1 MAKTQ
6 ILVVEDEHVV
16 AEDIKESLQI
26 LGYAVSAIAYSKDE
40 AVEKAQET
48 NPDLV
53 LMDIVL
59 KGETSGLEAAGIIRS
74 RLDIPVVYLTAYADE
89 KTLEQAKITEAF
101 GYIIKPF
108 KDRELYTAI
117 EMALYKHKMERRLK
131 EREEW
136 LSTTLASIGD
146 AVIATDIKG
155 RIIFIN
161 HVAEFLTGWKQEDAI
176 GIPLEEIFKIVN
188 EKTRKPVEDP
198 VEKVLREGI
207 IVGLANHTI
216 LIAKDETERP
226 IDDSGAPIRD
236 DKGNVTGV
244 VLVFRD
250 VSGRREAE
258 HALRQSEERYR
269 TLFEDSRDAIYITAR
284 EGMFVD
290 ANQSMLDLFG
300 YSREE
305 MIGLDARKIYVNPD
319 DRNIFQKEI
328 EQTGSVKEYEVK
340 FCKKDGT
347 KMDCL
352 LTSSVRQDDDGS
364 ILGYQ
369 GIIHDIT
376 ERNRIEAHLQ
386 QVQKLE
392 SIGTLAG
399 GIAHDFNN
407 LLMGIQGHASL
418 ILLDTDPHHPNFQH
432 LKGIEAA
439 VENGANLTR
448 QLLAFGRGGKYQ
460 AKVIDLN
467 KLMQINSEMF
477 GRTKKEMNI
486 HTKYQKDL
494 WPVEVD
500 PGQIDQ
506 VMLNLYI
513 NAWQAMSRRGDLYIE
528 TSNVVINKN
537 DAKSFEVKAGNYVKI
552 SVTDTGA
559 GMDKATLQRIFD
571 PFYTT
576 NVMGRGTGLGLA
588 SAYGIIKN
596 HGGIINVYSEK
607 CSGATFEIFLLAS
620 EKQVIIEEKPAAEI
634 LMGTQTILLVDDE
647 DMVLNVGE
655 EMLRELGYTV
665 MLAKSGNEAVKAY
678 KKHKDE
684 IDLIILDMIMPD
696 ISGSEAYDR
705 IKKIN
710 SKIKVLLSSGYSV
723 TGEATEI
730 LERGCDGFIQKPF
743 NLTTL
748 SIKIREILELIS

>member
-1 MAKTQ
+1 MTKAQ

-74 RLDIPVVYLTAYADE
+74 RFDIPVVYLTAYADE
-89 KTLEQAKITEAF
+89 KTLERAKITEAF

-108 KDRELYTAI
+108 KDRELHTAI

-146 AVIATDIKG
+146 AVIATDMKG
-155 RIIFIN
+155 RIIFMN
-161 HVAEFLTGWKQEDAI
+161 PVARFLTGCEQEDAT
-176 GIPLEEIFKIVN
+176 GIPLKEIFKIVN

-198 VEKVLREGI
+198 VEKVLSEGI

-236 DKGNVTGV
+236 DKGNVMGV

-250 VSGRREAE
+250 VSERRKTE

-305 MIGLDARKIYVNPD
+305 MIGLNARKIYVNSD

-369 GIIHDIT
+369 GVIHDIT
-376 ERNRIEAHLQ
+376 ERKCIEAQLQ
-386 QVQKLE
+386 QAQKLE

-418 ILLDTDPHHPNFQH
+418 ISLDIDPHHPNFQH
-432 LKGIEAA
+432 LNGIEAA

-448 QLLAFGRGGKYQ
+448 QLLGFARGGKYQ
-460 AKVIDLN
+460 TKVIDLN
-467 KLMQINSEMF
+467 KLIQINSEMF
-477 GRTKKEMNI
+477 GRTKKEINI

-500 PGQIDQ
+500 PGQINQ

-513 NAWQAMSRRGDLYIE
+513 NAWQAMSRRGDLHIE
-528 TSNVVINKN
+528 TSNLVINKN
-537 DAKSFEVKAGNYVKI
+537 DAKSFKVKAGNYVKI

-576 NVMGRGTGLGLA
+576 KVMGRGTGLGLA

-607 CSGATFEIFLLAS
+607 GSGATFEIFLLAS
-620 EKQVIIEEKPAAEI
+620 EKQVIIEEKPAAKI

-647 DMVLNVGE
+647 DMILDVGE
-655 EMLRELGYTV
+655 EMLRKLGYTV
-665 MLAKSGNEAVKAY
+665 MLAKSGNEAIKVY

-696 ISGSEAYDR
+696 ISGSEAYD
-705 IKKIN
+705 IMKEIN
-710 SKIKVLLSSGYSV
+710 PKIKVLLSSGYSV
-723 TGEATEI
+723 NGEAKEI

-748 SIKIREILELIS
+748 SRKIGEILDLS

>member
-6 ILVVEDEHVV
+6 ILIVEDEHVV

-26 LGYAVSAIAYSKDE
+26 LGYDVSAIAYSKDE

-59 KGETSGLEAAGIIRS
+59 KGETSGIEAAGIIQS

-108 KDRELYTAI
+108 KDRELHTAI

-146 AVIATDIKG
+146 AVIATDMKG
-155 RIIFIN
+155 RIIFMN
-161 HVAEFLTGWKQEDAI
+161 HVAEFLTQWEQEDAI
-176 GIPLEEIFKIVN
+176 GTHLKEIFKIVN
-188 EKTRKPVEDP
+188 EKTHKPVEDP

-207 IVGLANHTI
+207 VVGLANHTI
-216 LIAKDETERP
+216 LIAKDGTERP

-244 VLVFRD
+244 VLIFRD
-250 VSGRREAE
+250 VSERREAA
-258 HALRQSEERYR
+258 HTLRQSEERYR
-269 TLFEDSRDAIYITAR
+269 ILFEDSRDAIYITAR

-300 YSREE
+300 YGREE

-328 EQTGSVKEYEVK
+328 EQAGSVKEYEVK

-352 LTSSVRQDDDGS
+352 LTSSIRQDDDGS
-364 ILGYQ
+364 IHGYQ
-369 GIIHDIT
+369 GVIHDIT
-376 ERNRIEAHLQ
+376 ERNRLEAHLQ

-418 ILLDTDPHHPNFQH
+418 ILLDTDPHHPDFQH

-448 QLLAFGRGGKYQ
+448 QLLGFARGGKYQ
-460 AKVIDLN
+460 TKVIDLN

-477 GRTKKEMNI
+477 GRTKKEINI

-500 PGQIDQ
+500 PGQINQ

-528 TSNVVINKN
+528 TGNVVINKN

-559 GMDKATLQRIFD
+559 GMNKATLQRIFD

-576 NVMGRGTGLGLA
+576 KVMGRGTGLGLA

-607 CSGATFEIFLLAS
+607 GSGTTFEIFLLAS

-634 LMGTQTILLVDDE
+634 LIGTQTILLVDDE
-647 DMVLNVGE
+647 DMILDVGE
-655 EMLRELGYTV
+655 EMLRKLGYTV

-705 IKKIN
+705 MKEIN
-710 SKIKVLLSSGYSV
+710 PKIKVLLSSGYSV
-723 TGEATEI
+723 AGEATEI

-748 SIKIREILELIS
+748 SRKIGEILDLS

>member
-1 MAKTQ
+1 MAKTR
-6 ILVVEDEHVV
+6 ILVVENEHIV

-26 LGYAVSAIAYSKDE
+26 LGYAVPAIAYSKDE

-136 LSTTLASIGD
+136 LSTILASIGD
-146 AVIATDIKG
+146 AVIATDMKG
-155 RIIFIN
+155 RIIFMNPI
-161 HVAEFLTGWKQEDAI
+161 AEFLIGWKQEDVI
-176 GIPLEEIFKIVN
+176 GTPLKEIFKIVN
-188 EKTRKPVEDP
+188 EKTHKPVEDP

-207 IVGLANHTI
+207 IVGLANHSI

-250 VSGRREAE
+250 VSERRKTEN
-258 HALRQSEERYR
+258 ALKQSEERYR
-269 TLFEDSRDAIYITAR
+269 TLFEDSRDAIYITTR

-290 ANQSMLDLFG
+290 ANQSMFDLFG

-305 MIGLDARKIYVNPD
+305 MIGLDARTIYVNPD

-328 EQTGSVKEYEVK
+328 EQTGSVKEYRVK
-340 FCKKDGT
+340 LCKKDGT
-347 KMDCL
+347 KIDCL
-352 LTSSVRQDDDGS
+352 LTSSVRQDDGS

-376 ERNRIEAHLQ
+376 ERKRIEAKLQ
-386 QVQKLE
+386 QSQKLE

-407 LLMGIQGHASL
+407 LLMGIQGHVSL
-418 ILLDTDPHHPNFQH
+418 ISLNTDPHHPNFQH

-439 VENGANLTR
+439 VKNGVNLTR
-448 QLLAFGRGGKYQ
+448 QLLGFARGGKYQ
-460 AKVIDLN
+460 TKVIDLN
-467 KLMQINSEMF
+467 KLIQINSEMF
-477 GRTKKEMNI
+477 GRTKKEINI

-513 NAWQAMSRRGDLYIE
+513 NAWQAMSRMGDLYIE
-528 TSNVVINKN
+528 TSNFVINKN

-552 SVTDTGA
+552 SVADTGV
-559 GMDKATLQRIFD
+559 GMDKATMQRIFD

-576 NVMGRGTGLGLA
+576 KVMGRGTGLGLA

-607 CSGATFEIFLLAS
+607 GSGAIFEIFLPAS
-620 EKQVIIEEKPAAEI
+620 EKQVIIEEKKPAAGI

-647 DMVLNVGE
+647 DMILNVGE

-684 IDLIILDMIMPD
+684 IDLVILDMIMPD
-696 ISGSEAYDR
+696 ISGSDVYDR

-710 SKIKVLLSSGYSV
+710 PKIKVLLSSGYSV
-723 TGEATEI
+723 TGEANEI
-730 LERGCDGFIQKPF
+730 LERGCNGFIQKPF

-748 SIKIREILELIS
+748 SIKIGEILELS

>member
-1 MAKTQ
+1 MTKAQ

-74 RLDIPVVYLTAYADE
+74 RFDIPVVYLTAYADE
-89 KTLEQAKITEAF
+89 KTLERAKITEAF

-108 KDRELYTAI
+108 KDRELHTAI

-146 AVIATDIKG
+146 AVIATDMKG
-155 RIIFIN
+155 RIIFMN
-161 HVAEFLTGWKQEDAI
+161 PVARFLTGCEQEDAT
-176 GIPLEEIFKIVN
+176 GIPLKEIFKIVN

-198 VEKVLREGI
+198 VEKVLSEGI

-236 DKGNVTGV
+236 DKGNVMGV

-250 VSGRREAE
+250 VSERRKTE

-305 MIGLDARKIYVNPD
+305 MIGLNARKIYVNSD

-369 GIIHDIT
+369 GVIHDIT
-376 ERNRIEAHLQ
+376 ERKCIEAQLHQ
-386 QVQKLE
+386 AQKLE

-418 ILLDTDPHHPNFQH
+418 ISLDIDPHHPNFQH
-432 LKGIEAA
+432 LNGIEAA

-448 QLLAFGRGGKYQ
+448 QLLGFARGGKYQ
-460 AKVIDLN
+460 TKVIDLN
-467 KLMQINSEMF
+467 KLIQINSEMF
-477 GRTKKEMNI
+477 GRTKKEINI

-500 PGQIDQ
+500 PGQINQ

-513 NAWQAMSRRGDLYIE
+513 NAWQAMSRRGDLHIE
-528 TSNVVINKN
+528 TSNLVINKN
-537 DAKSFEVKAGNYVKI
+537 DAKSFKVKAGNYVKI

-576 NVMGRGTGLGLA
+576 KVMGRGTGLGLA

-607 CSGATFEIFLLAS
+607 GSGATFEIFLLAS

-647 DMVLNVGE
+647 DMILDVGE
-655 EMLRELGYTV
+655 EMLRKLGYTV
-665 MLAKSGNEAVKAY
+665 MLAKSGNEAIKVY

-696 ISGSEAYDR
+696 ISGSEAYD
-705 IKKIN
+705 IMKEIN
-710 SKIKVLLSSGYSV
+710 PKIKVLLSSGYSV
-723 TGEATEI
+723 NGEAKEI

-748 SIKIREILELIS
+748 SRKIGEILDLS

>member
-1 MAKTQ
+1 
-6 ILVVEDEHVV
+6 
-16 AEDIKESLQI
+16 
-26 LGYAVSAIAYSKDE
+26 
-40 AVEKAQET
+40 
-48 NPDLV
+48 
-53 LMDIVL
+53 
-59 KGETSGLEAAGIIRS
+59 
-74 RLDIPVVYLTAYADE
+74 
-89 KTLEQAKITEAF
+89 
-101 GYIIKPF
+101 
-108 KDRELYTAI
+108 AI

-146 AVIATDIKG
+146 AVIATDMKG
-155 RIIFIN
+155 HIIFMN
-161 HVAEFLTGWKQEDAI
+161 HVAEFLTQWKQEDAI
-176 GIPLEEIFKIVN
+176 GIPLKEIFKIVN
-188 EKTRKPVEDP
+188 EKTRKPVEDS

-236 DKGNVTGV
+236 DKGNVMGV

-250 VSGRREAE
+250 VSERRKTE

-305 MIGLDARKIYVNPD
+305 MIGLNARKIYVNSD

-328 EQTGSVKEYEVK
+328 EPTGSVKEYEVK

-369 GIIHDIT
+369 GVIHDIT
-376 ERNRIEAHLQ
+376 ERKCIEAQLHQ
-386 QVQKLE
+386 AQKLE

-418 ILLDTDPHHPNFQH
+418 ISLDIDPHHPNFQH
-432 LKGIEAA
+432 LNGIEAA

-448 QLLAFGRGGKYQ
+448 QLLGFARGGKYQ
-460 AKVIDLN
+460 TKVIDLN
-467 KLMQINSEMF
+467 KLIQINSEMF
-477 GRTKKEMNI
+477 GRTKKEINI

-500 PGQIDQ
+500 PGQINQ

-513 NAWQAMSRRGDLYIE
+513 NAWQAMSRRGDLHIE

-537 DAKSFEVKAGNYVKI
+537 DAKSFKVKAGNYVKI

-576 NVMGRGTGLGLA
+576 KVMGRGTGLGLA

-607 CSGATFEIFLLAS
+607 GSGTTFEIFLLAS

-647 DMVLNVGE
+647 DMILDVGE
-655 EMLRELGYTV
+655 EMLRKLGYTV

-696 ISGSEAYDR
+696 ISGSEAYD
-705 IKKIN
+705 IMKEIN
-710 SKIKVLLSSGYSV
+710 PKIKVLLSSGYSV
-723 TGEATEI
+723 NGEAKEI

-748 SIKIREILELIS
+748 SRKIGEILDLS

>member
-6 ILVVEDEHVV
+6 ILIVEDEHVV

-26 LGYAVSAIAYSKDE
+26 LGYDVSAIAYSKDE

-59 KGETSGLEAAGIIRS
+59 KGETSGIEAAGIIQS

-108 KDRELYTAI
+108 KDRELHTAI

-146 AVIATDIKG
+146 AVIATDMKG
-155 RIIFIN
+155 RIIFMN
-161 HVAEFLTGWKQEDAI
+161 HVAEFLTQWEQEDAI
-176 GIPLEEIFKIVN
+176 GTHLKEIFKIVN
-188 EKTRKPVEDP
+188 EKTHKPVEDP

-207 IVGLANHTI
+207 VVGLANHTI

-244 VLVFRD
+244 VLIFRD
-250 VSGRREAE
+250 VSERREAA
-258 HALRQSEERYR
+258 HTLRQSEERYR
-269 TLFEDSRDAIYITAR
+269 ILFEDSRDAIYITAR

-300 YSREE
+300 YGREE

-328 EQTGSVKEYEVK
+328 EQAGSVKEYEVK

-352 LTSSVRQDDDGS
+352 LTSSIRQDDDGS
-364 ILGYQ
+364 IHGYQ
-369 GIIHDIT
+369 GVIHDIT
-376 ERNRIEAHLQ
+376 ERNRLEAHLQ

-418 ILLDTDPHHPNFQH
+418 ILLDTDPHHPDFQH

-448 QLLAFGRGGKYQ
+448 QLLGFARGGKYQ
-460 AKVIDLN
+460 TKVIDLN

-477 GRTKKEMNI
+477 GRTKKEINI

-500 PGQIDQ
+500 PGQINQ

-528 TSNVVINKN
+528 TGNVVINKN

-559 GMDKATLQRIFD
+559 GMNKATLQRIFD

-576 NVMGRGTGLGLA
+576 KVMGRGTGLGLA

-607 CSGATFEIFLLAS
+607 GSGATFEIFLLAS
-620 EKQVIIEEKPAAEI
+620 EKQVIIEEKKPAAEI

-647 DMVLNVGE
+647 DMILNVGE
-655 EMLRELGYTV
+655 EMLRKLGYTV

-696 ISGSEAYDR
+696 ISGSEAYD
-705 IKKIN
+705 IMKEIN
-710 SKIKVLLSSGYSV
+710 PKTKVLLSSGYSV
-723 TGEATEI
+723 TGEAKEI
-730 LERGCDGFIQKPF
+730 LERGCNGFIQKPF

-748 SIKIREILELIS
+748 SRKIGEILDLS

>member
-6 ILVVEDEHVV
+6 ILIVEDEHVV

-26 LGYAVSAIAYSKDE
+26 LGYDVSAIAYSKDE

-59 KGETSGLEAAGIIRS
+59 KGETSGIEAAGIIQS

-108 KDRELYTAI
+108 KDRELHTAI

-146 AVIATDIKG
+146 AVIATDMKG
-155 RIIFIN
+155 RIIFMN
-161 HVAEFLTGWKQEDAI
+161 HVAEFLTQWEQEDAI
-176 GIPLEEIFKIVN
+176 GTHLKEIFKIVN
-188 EKTRKPVEDP
+188 EKTHKPVEDP

-207 IVGLANHTI
+207 VVGLANHTI

-244 VLVFRD
+244 VLIFRD
-250 VSGRREAE
+250 VSERREAA
-258 HALRQSEERYR
+258 HTLRQSEERYR
-269 TLFEDSRDAIYITAR
+269 ILFEDSRDAIYITAR

-300 YSREE
+300 YGREE

-328 EQTGSVKEYEVK
+328 EQAGSVKEYEVK

-352 LTSSVRQDDDGS
+352 LTSSIRQDDDGS
-364 ILGYQ
+364 IHGYQ
-369 GIIHDIT
+369 GVIHDIT
-376 ERNRIEAHLQ
+376 ERNRLEAHLQ

-418 ILLDTDPHHPNFQH
+418 ILLDTDPHHPDFQH

-448 QLLAFGRGGKYQ
+448 QLLGFARGGKYQ
-460 AKVIDLN
+460 TKVIDLN

-477 GRTKKEMNI
+477 GRTKKEINI

-500 PGQIDQ
+500 PGQINQ

-528 TSNVVINKN
+528 TGNVVINKN

-559 GMDKATLQRIFD
+559 GMNKATLQRIFD

-576 NVMGRGTGLGLA
+576 KVMGRGTGLGLA

-607 CSGATFEIFLLAS
+607 GSGATFEIFLLAS

-634 LMGTQTILLVDDE
+634 LIGTQTILLVDDE
-647 DMVLNVGE
+647 DMILDVGE
-655 EMLRELGYTV
+655 EMLRKLGYTV

-696 ISGSEAYDR
+696 ISGSEAYD
-705 IKKIN
+705 IMKEIN
-710 SKIKVLLSSGYSV
+710 PKTKVLLSSGYSV
-723 TGEATEI
+723 TGEAKEI
-730 LERGCDGFIQKPF
+730 LERGCNGFIQKPF

-748 SIKIREILELIS
+748 SRKIGEILDLS

>member
-1 MAKTQ
+1 MTKAQ

-74 RLDIPVVYLTAYADE
+74 RFDIPVVYLTAYADE
-89 KTLEQAKITEAF
+89 KTLERAKITEAF

-108 KDRELYTAI
+108 KDRELHTAI

-146 AVIATDIKG
+146 AVIATDMKG
-155 RIIFIN
+155 RIIFMN
-161 HVAEFLTGWKQEDAI
+161 PVARFLTGCEQEDAT
-176 GIPLEEIFKIVN
+176 GIPLKEIFKIVN

-198 VEKVLREGI
+198 VEKVLSEGI

-236 DKGNVTGV
+236 DKGNVMGV

-250 VSGRREAE
+250 VSERRKTE

-305 MIGLDARKIYVNPD
+305 MIGLNARKIYVNSD

-369 GIIHDIT
+369 GVIHDIT
-376 ERNRIEAHLQ
+376 ERKCIEAQLHQ
-386 QVQKLE
+386 AQKLE

-418 ILLDTDPHHPNFQH
+418 ISLDIDPHHPNFQH
-432 LKGIEAA
+432 LNGIEAA

-448 QLLAFGRGGKYQ
+448 QLLGFARGGKYQ
-460 AKVIDLN
+460 TKVIDLN
-467 KLMQINSEMF
+467 KLIQINSEMF
-477 GRTKKEMNI
+477 GRTKKEINI

-500 PGQIDQ
+500 PGQINQ

-513 NAWQAMSRRGDLYIE
+513 NAWQAMSRRGDLHIE
-528 TSNVVINKN
+528 TSNLVINKN
-537 DAKSFEVKAGNYVKI
+537 DAKSFKVKAGNYVKI

-576 NVMGRGTGLGLA
+576 KVMGRGTGLGLA

-607 CSGATFEIFLLAS
+607 GSGATFEIFLLAS
-620 EKQVIIEEKPAAEI
+620 EKQVIIEEKPAAKI

-647 DMVLNVGE
+647 DMILDVGE
-655 EMLRELGYTV
+655 EMLRKLGYTV
-665 MLAKSGNEAVKAY
+665 MLAKSGNEAIKVY

-696 ISGSEAYDR
+696 ISGSEAYD
-705 IKKIN
+705 IMKEIN
-710 SKIKVLLSSGYSV
+710 PKIKVLLSSGYSV
-723 TGEATEI
+723 NGEAKEI

-748 SIKIREILELIS
+748 SRKIGEILDLS

>member
-1 MAKTQ
+1 
-6 ILVVEDEHVV
+6 
-16 AEDIKESLQI
+16 
-26 LGYAVSAIAYSKDE
+26 
-40 AVEKAQET
+40 
-48 NPDLV
+48 
-53 LMDIVL
+53 
-59 KGETSGLEAAGIIRS
+59 
-74 RLDIPVVYLTAYADE
+74 
-89 KTLEQAKITEAF
+89 
-101 GYIIKPF
+101 
-108 KDRELYTAI
+108 
-117 EMALYKHKMERRLK
+117 
-131 EREEW
+131 
-136 LSTTLASIGD
+136 
-146 AVIATDIKG
+146 
-155 RIIFIN
+155 
-161 HVAEFLTGWKQEDAI
+161 
-176 GIPLEEIFKIVN
+176 
-188 EKTRKPVEDP
+188 
-198 VEKVLREGI
+198 
-207 IVGLANHTI
+207 
-216 LIAKDETERP
+216 
-226 IDDSGAPIRD
+226 
-236 DKGNVTGV
+236 
-244 VLVFRD
+244 
-250 VSGRREAE
+250 
-258 HALRQSEERYR
+258 
-269 TLFEDSRDAIYITAR
+269 
-284 EGMFVD
+284 MFVD

-305 MIGLDARKIYVNPD
+305 MIGLNARKIYVNSD

-369 GIIHDIT
+369 GVIHDIT
-376 ERNRIEAHLQ
+376 ERKCIEAQLQ
-386 QVQKLE
+386 QAQKLE

-418 ILLDTDPHHPNFQH
+418 ISLDIDPHHPNFQH
-432 LKGIEAA
+432 LNGIEAA

-448 QLLAFGRGGKYQ
+448 QLLGFARGGKYQ
-460 AKVIDLN
+460 TKVIDLN
-467 KLMQINSEMF
+467 KLIQISSEMF
-477 GRTKKEMNI
+477 GRTKKEINI

-500 PGQIDQ
+500 PGQINQ

-513 NAWQAMSRRGDLYIE
+513 NAWQAMSRRGDLHIE
-528 TSNVVINKN
+528 TSNLVINKN
-537 DAKSFEVKAGNYVKI
+537 DAKSFKVKAGNYVKI

-576 NVMGRGTGLGLA
+576 KVMGRGTGLGLA

-607 CSGATFEIFLLAS
+607 GSGATFEIFLLAS
-620 EKQVIIEEKPAAEI
+620 EKQVIIEEKPAAKI

-647 DMVLNVGE
+647 DMILDVGE
-655 EMLRELGYTV
+655 EMLRKLGYTV
-665 MLAKSGNEAVKAY
+665 MLAKSGNEAIKVY

-696 ISGSEAYDR
+696 ISGSEAYD
-705 IKKIN
+705 IMKEIN
-710 SKIKVLLSSGYSV
+710 PKIKVLLSSGYSV
-723 TGEATEI
+723 NGEAKEI

-748 SIKIREILELIS
+748 SRKIGEILDLS

>member
-6 ILVVEDEHVV
+6 VLIVEDEHVV

-26 LGYAVSAIAYSKDE
+26 LGYDVSAIAYSKDE

-108 KDRELYTAI
+108 KDRELHTAI

-146 AVIATDIKG
+146 AVIATDMKG
-155 RIIFIN
+155 HIIFIN
-161 HVAEFLTGWKQEDAI
+161 PVAEILTGWKQEDAI
-176 GIPLEEIFKIVN
+176 GTHLKEIFKIVN
-188 EKTRKPVEDP
+188 EKTHKPVEDS
-198 VEKVLREGI
+198 VKKVLREGI
-207 IVGLANHTI
+207 IVGLANHTV
-216 LIAKDETERP
+216 LIAKDKTERP

-236 DKGNVTGV
+236 DKGNIKGV

-250 VSGRREAE
+250 VSERREAA
-258 HALRQSEERYR
+258 HTLRQSEERYR

-300 YSREE
+300 YGREE

-328 EQTGSVKEYEVK
+328 EQAGSVKEYEVK

-364 ILGYQ
+364 IHGYQ
-369 GIIHDIT
+369 GVIHDIT
-376 ERNRIEAHLQ
+376 ERNRLEAHLQ

-418 ILLDTDPHHPNFQH
+418 ILLDTDPHHANFQH

-448 QLLAFGRGGKYQ
+448 QLLGFARGGKYQ
-460 AKVIDLN
+460 TKVIDLN

-477 GRTKKEMNI
+477 GRTKKEINI

-500 PGQIDQ
+500 PGQINQ

-513 NAWQAMSRRGDLYIE
+513 NAWQAMSHRGDLYIE
-528 TSNVVINKN
+528 TGNVVINKN

-559 GMDKATLQRIFD
+559 GMNKATLQRIFD

-576 NVMGRGTGLGLA
+576 KVMGRGTGLGLA

-596 HGGIINVYSEK
+596 HGGIINIYSEK
-607 CSGATFEIFLLAS
+607 GSGATFEIFLLAS

-647 DMVLNVGE
+647 DMIIDVGE
-655 EMLRELGYTV
+655 EMLRKLGYTV
-665 MLAKSGNEAVKAY
+665 MWAKSGNEAVKAY

-696 ISGSEAYDR
+696 ISGSEAYD
-705 IKKIN
+705 IMKEIN
-710 SKIKVLLSSGYSV
+710 PKIKVLLSSGYSV
-723 TGEATEI
+723 TGEAKEI
-730 LERGCDGFIQKPF
+730 LERGCNGFIQKPF

-748 SIKIREILELIS
+748 SRKIGEILDLS